1 MKKTIISSLLI
12 AFVIIGSMAGIIYKE
27 TQDMKQHA
35 QEFVQYSKEMSQAK
49 TLKDKKAIYKKV
61 ESTPAG
67 SNTFVNADEKKQ
79 GVEQQYQLFLKG
91 YISDNIVLNVIPSD
105 KLDMDNDKNRYS
117 VISAKDNLKSLK
129 KLNNEKDNPLTEKDK
144 NKFNKMIDK
153 LNNSY
158 ETLLTTKK

>member
-12 AFVIIGSMAGIIYKE
+12 AFVIIGSMGGIIYKQ
-27 TQDMKQHA
+27 TQDMKVHA
-35 QEFVQYSKEMSQAK
+35 QEFTQYSKEMSEAN
-49 TLKDKKAIYKKV
+49 TLKEKKAIYKKV
-61 ESTPAG
+61 ENTPAG
-67 SNTFVNADEKKQ
+67 SNIFVNADEKKQ
-79 GVEQQYQLFLKG
+79 GVEQQYQIFLKG
-91 YISDNIVLNVIPSD
+91 YIADNIVLNVIPSD
-105 KLDMDNDKNRYS
+105 KLDMDNEKNRYS

-129 KLNNEKDNPLTEKDK
+129 QLNNEKDTPLTDKDK